1 MNNSIQHYLCMVL
14 LGMLF
19 NIFHVS
25 QLHAAEAG
33 KTIVAADLKQQPFID
48 APTIINLPANTELDV
63 IKRQGA
69 WMQVKSGANEG
80 WLKMT
85 AVKLG
90 TGSSTQGKSGG
101 GLGTLFNLA
110 TTGRSG
116 SSGVTVTTGI
126 RGLGQEELKN
136 AQPDHAAVKKME
148 TFAGARNEAASFAS
162 GGKLQTQKIEYLGAA
177 TTSGSSNSGTNF
189 GGGR

>member
-1 MNNSIQHYLCMVL
+1 MNNIIRHHWSVVL

-19 NIFHVS
+19 SIGFVA
-25 QLHAAEAG
+25 QLHAVEPG
-33 KTIVAADLKQQPFID
+33 KTIVAADLKQHPFSD
-48 APTIINLPANTELDV
+48 APTITNLASDTELEV
-63 IKRQGA
+63 IKRQGG

-90 TGSSTQGKSGG
+90 TGAATQGKGGG

-136 AQPDHAAVKKME
+136 AQPDHAAVQKME
-148 TFAGARNEAASFAS
+148 TFVGARNEAASFAS
-162 GGKLQTQKIEYLGAA
+162 GGKLQAQKVEYLGAA
-177 TTSGSSNSGTNF
+177 TAAANVNSSNQL
-189 GGGR
+189 GGRR